1 MSFLEVFIDY
11 WWMLLFIPLP
21 YFSYFV
27 FNLYQ
32 IQKEKKIARAKKD
45 KKAYLYEPVV
55 TLEKKH
61 LDIEIWNEDIP
72 IYKKRIEALVE
83 NLLKTKGTVSISSVE
98 AMLLVELY
106 SDSVVITESGEF
118 VIDINTAKKFSQTIL
133 DNPKK
138 FIAYV
143 KSLEKKV
150 DINNKNN
157 KVELNEVLYMMRNAR
172 KFGLNIKEKK
182 EDNLIFKVTSAI
194 HESDYSDVVVKIV
207 DAHDSDNIENINP
220 QNKQIILQ
228 NIANKDEKNNQPSG
242 LESNDSVE
250 SFEKLDDGKI
260 KITLKDGTIITKDDL
275 MIFDVQVPKEDEN
288 ENNGKNNIAQTDYN
302 NLIQQEE
309 DKDESEI
316 EEYKSLFG
324 DLGGFEKSN
333 IDKRLF
339 KYRARWFF
347 DMQLY
352 GIRNFQYEQFSTENI
367 FDKKSIFIYFFTQFF
382 NKEYAIKNHI
392 PHILIGD
399 IKLRNKE
406 PMRFISIDIH
416 YLLVNLYLLV
426 DRENKESFFKFCY
439 NGKRLNINNANKLL
453 SNIQN
458 EYQIFYPEKDNFL
471 FDAVYAYKT
480 QTMKTKI
487 VRIKTEYFA
496 DLLSE
501 YEELNK
507 NYQELKNILYGNVI
521 PKAFGEG
528 VKKVKADLD
537 LDASCL
543 FREHLDTKPF

>member
-1 MSFLEVFIDY
+1 MSFLDLFFSY
-11 WWMLLFIPLP
+11 WWVLLFIPLP
-21 YFSYFV
+21 YISYFI

-32 IQKEKKIARAKKD
+32 IKKEKKNIREKEEKKS
-45 KKAYLYEPVV
+45 YLYEPVV

-61 LDIEIWNEDIP
+61 LDIEIMNNDVP
-72 IYKKRIEALVE
+72 IYKKRIEALVK
-83 NLLKTKGTVSISSVE
+83 NLLETKGTVSISSVE

-118 VIDINTAKKFSQTIL
+118 VIDINTAKKFSEMIMG
-133 DNPKK
+133 NPKK

-207 DAHDSDNIENINP
+207 DAHDKDNIENINR

-228 NIANKDEKNNQPSG
+228 NIANKDEKNNQPND
-242 LESNDSVE
+242 LKSNDNVE

-275 MIFDVQVPKEDEN
+275 MIFDVQTPKEDEN
-288 ENNGKNNIAQTDYN
+288 EN
-302 NLIQQEE
+302 
-309 DKDESEI
+309 ESEV

-324 DLGGFEKSN
+324 ELTGFEKSN

-352 GIRNFQYEQFSTENI
+352 GIGNFSNEQFSTENI
-367 FDKKSIFIYFFTQFF
+367 FDKKNIFIYFFRQLF
-382 NKEYAIKNHI
+382 NKDYAIKNHI
-392 PHILIGD
+392 PHIFIGD
-399 IKLRNKE
+399 LKLRNKE
-406 PMRFISIDIH
+406 PMKFISIDIH

-426 DRENKESFFKFCY
+426 DREDRESFFKFCY
-439 NGKRLNINNANKLL
+439 NGKRLNTNNINKLL

-458 EYQIFYPEKDNFL
+458 EYPIFFPEKDNFL
-471 FDAVYAYKT
+471 FDAVYSYNT
-480 QTMKTKI
+480 QIIKTKI
-487 VRIKTEYFA
+487 IIIKTEYFSN
-496 DLLSE
+496 LLSE
-501 YEELNK
+501 YEDLNK
-507 NYQELKNILYGNVI
+507 NYQELKNILYKNVI

-528 VKKVKADLD
+528 VKKVKADID
-537 LDASCL
+537 LDAICL
-543 FREHLDTKPF
+543 FREQLDTKPF